1 MILKSKDGDI
11 LEQLVKIRHTYELN
25 DCKIIDKPVLKFDN
39 ITYNNWVK
47 IRRLIKKLNCGV
59 IMQPE
64 GNLDT
69 INIISHPRQYHITLK
84 EGFRILKESN
94 YPIGCSLVFMTKKL
108 KWMNK

>member
-1 MILKSKDGDI
+1 MTKDGNI

-25 DCKIIDKPVLKFDN
+25 NCKIEDKPVLRFDN
-39 ITYNNWVK
+39 VTYNNWVK

-59 IMQPE
+59 LMEPE

-69 INIISHPRQYHITLK
+69 INLISHHRQYDATLK
-84 EGFRILKESN
+84 EAFDACKKHNL
-94 YPIGCSLVFMTKKL
+94 PVGCSLVFMPKKL

>member
-1 MILKSKDGDI
+1 MTKDGNI
-11 LEQLVKIRHTYELN
+11 LEELVKIRHTYELN
-25 DCKIIDKPVLKFDN
+25 NCKIEDKPVLRFDN

-59 IMQPE
+59 LMQPE

-69 INIISHPRQYHITLK
+69 INLISHHNQYNATLK
-84 EGFRILKESN
+84 EAFDACKKHNL
-94 YPIGCSLVFMTKKL
+94 PVGCSLVFMSKKL